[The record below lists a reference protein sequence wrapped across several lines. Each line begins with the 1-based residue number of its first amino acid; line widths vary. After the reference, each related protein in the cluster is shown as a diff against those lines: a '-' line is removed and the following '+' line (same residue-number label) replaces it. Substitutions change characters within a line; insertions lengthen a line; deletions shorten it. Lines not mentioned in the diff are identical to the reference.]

1 MANPGR
7 IQASVGHACE
17 KGKPQQDSS
26 ARGGQFV
33 PRRAAE
39 TTSSKPLKAK
49 QFHGKIQAPSGS
61 QFLFK
66 GLGGACVRNRE
77 TPAGFKRKGCSIR
90 PQTGCRNSIFETVK
104 SKAKP
109 WQTVA
114 GFKPQ
119 AEANSALQRVLWG
132 MHAKQETPAGIKRKA
147 WSIRPLTRC
156 RNSIFETVK
165 SKTMANPGKSQA
177 PSGSQF
183 LLKGLGGACMRNR
196 ETPAGFKRKGWSIRF
211 QTGCRNSIFET
222 VKSKTMANPAGFKP
236 QAEANSTSKGSV
248 GHACKT
254 GKPQQEP
261 SARGGQFVP

>member
-39 TTSSKPLKAK
+39 TSPKRKPIPLQRARWGMRAKQGNPQQDSSARGVQFVPRRAAETASSKPLKAK
-49 QFHGKIQAPSGS
+49 QNHG
-61 QFLFK
+61 
-66 GLGGACVRNRE
+66 
-77 TPAGFKRKGCSIR
+77 
-90 PQTGCRNSIFETVK
+90 
-104 SKAKP
+104 KP
-109 WQTVA
+109 WQDSSLKRKPIPPCK
-114 GFKPQ
+114 GFCG
-119 AEANSALQRVLWG
+119 ACMRNR
-132 MHAKQETPAGIKRKA
+132 ETPAGIKRKA

-196 ETPAGFKRKGWSIRF
+196 ETPAGFKRKGWSIRP
-211 QTGCRNSIFET
+211 QTGCRNSLFET

>member
-17 KGKPQQDSS
+17 KGKPQHDSS

-39 TTSSKPLKAK
+39 TAFSKPLKAK

-77 TPAGFKRKGCSIR
+77 TPAGFKLKGCSIR
-90 PQTGCRNSIFETVK
+90 PLTGCRNSIFETVK
-104 SKAKP
+104 SKAKHGKP
-109 WQTVA
+109 WQDSSLKRKPIPPCK
-114 GFKPQ
+114 GFCG
-119 AEANSALQRVLWG
+119 ACMRNR
-132 MHAKQETPAGIKRKA
+132 ETPAGFKRKA

-196 ETPAGFKRKGWSIRF
+196 ETPAGFKRKGWSIRP
-211 QTGCRNSIFET
+211 QTGCRNSLFET

>member
-1 MANPGR
+1 MARFKP
-7 IQASVGHACE
+7 QAEANSSSKGSVGHACE
-17 KGKPQQDSS
+17 TGKPQQDSS
-26 ARGGQFV
+26 ARGVQFV

-39 TTSSKPLKAK
+39 TASSKPLKAK
-49 QFHGKIQAPSGS
+49 QNHGKPWQDSSLKRKPIPPC
-61 QFLFK
+61 K
-66 GLGGACVRNRE
+66 GFCGACMRNRE
-77 TPAGFKRKGCSIR
+77 TPAGFKRKG
-90 PQTGCRNSIFETVK
+90 
-104 SKAKP
+104 
-109 WQTVA
+109 
-114 GFKPQ
+114 
-119 AEANSALQRVLWG
+119 
-132 MHAKQETPAGIKRKA
+132 

-196 ETPAGFKRKGWSIRF
+196 ETPAGFKRKGS
-211 QTGCRNSIFET
+211 QTGCRNSLFET
-222 VKSKTMANPAGFKP
+222 VKSKAKPWQTLAGFKP

-254 GKPQQEP
+254 GKPQQDS